1 MRNVQLVLSLAASV
15 LVTLLAGSRR
25 YIHHR
30 HRCGNHQR
38 IVISVFRVSALIAT
52 LATGSILGGAAFAY
66 SGGAPARAPTGIAN
80 FAVQTRLGVSN
91 SCWTALVIVVIVA
104 VLCAKRVW
112 GRQLAAVGTNEA
124 AARQSGMRVKALIVS
139 AYISSALCAS
149 IAGIVLAGS
158 VRTPKQ
164 LPRRLLS
171 AALDRCSGYRGNKP
185 GRRSRTR
192 NRHGHRRAVPQPT
205 QRIGIGDGRSVGH
218 PIYIQALILAAAIGA
233 QSIRY
238 PTWPQVRGGRAP
250 QRAPTLT
257 ERSAIRT
264 A

>member
-1 MRNVQLVLSLAASV
+1 MKFGLSKESLMRNVQLALSLAASV

-38 IVISVFRVSALIAT
+38 IVMSVFRVSALIAT

-66 SGGAPARAPTGIAN
+66 SRGAPARAPTGIAN
-80 FAVQTRLGVSN
+80 FAVQTRLGISN

-149 IAGIVLAGS
+149 IAGIVLAGY
-158 VRTPKQ
+158 VKTPNSYPRDSYL
-164 LPRRLLS
+164 LPSIAAVVIGGTNLAGGRGRVIGTAI
-171 AALDRCSGYRGNKP
+171 AALFLSQLNALVLAMGAPSATQYIS
-185 GRRSRTR
+185 RR
-192 NRHGHRRAVPQPT
+192 
-205 QRIGIGDGRSVGH
+205 
-218 PIYIQALILAAAIGA
+218 
-233 QSIRY
+233 
-238 PTWPQVRGGRAP
+238 
-250 QRAPTLT
+250 
-257 ERSAIRT
+257 
-264 A
+264 